1 MGLGL
6 PFAGTCHS
14 EYGVC
19 ARVPQSRSGDNNVIE
34 DICVAVVKEGGV
46 RQKKKESRRGKI
58 SRSLLWATGTITREL
73 WERVER
79 T

>member
-1 MGLGL
+1 M
-6 PFAGTCHS
+6 
-14 EYGVC
+14 
-19 ARVPQSRSGDNNVIE
+19 IE